1 MRIRSFIIG
10 TVLLLATA
18 MQAQNPV
25 KVEYFLDK
33 DPGYGQARS
42 VNNIRA
48 GSNQIEFDVSDAA
61 PGVHL
66 LSVRSQDSDGRW
78 STTMSRP
85 LFIDRL
91 QDIVYVE
98 YYIDTD
104 PGVGK
109 ATPLSLPDLK
119 YKAHLDFSLDIS
131 TKGLA
136 LGKHELYVR
145 AKDAFDQWTDV
156 MSRSFTII
164 TSGGE
169 EPEEKGDLA
178 RMEYFFD
185 SDPGY
190 GKGFPLLKASTG
202 ENTYE
207 ISFESLSSG
216 YHLLSLRAQDEK
228 GRWSSVV
235 SRPIFVANPQKVV
248 AMEYFIDNDP
258 GEGKAIAVKLPEDLS
273 VPFAFEVATEQLEPG
288 EHKFCVRAKGTDGI
302 WTYLN
307 NKTFT
312 VFIGKAGDANSDG
325 HVTVADAEAVA
336 AHIMGQTPDN
346 FNEKNA
352 NVNGDDKID
361 AADIVEIVNRI
372 E

>member
-1 MRIRSFIIG
+1 M
-10 TVLLLATA
+10 
-18 MQAQNPV
+18 
-25 KVEYFLDK
+25 
-33 DPGYGQARS
+33 
-42 VNNIRA
+42 
-48 GSNQIEFDVSDAA
+48 IEK
-61 PGVHL
+61 
-66 LSVRSQDSDGRW
+66 RRK
-78 STTMSRP
+78 
-85 LFIDRL
+85 LFIFRNLLMPYNSPWHEYL
-91 QDIVYVE
+91 QSANI
-98 YYIDTD
+98 YYN
-104 PGVGK
+104 
-109 ATPLSLPDLK
+109 
-119 YKAHLDFSLDIS
+119 YKVRMRARRKFSGFFLFVS
-131 TKGLA
+131 
-136 LGKHELYVR
+136 E
-145 AKDAFDQWTDV
+145 
-156 MSRSFTII
+156 II
-164 TSGGE
+164 CI
-169 EPEEKGDLA
+169 
-178 RMEYFFD
+178 F
-185 SDPGY
+185 
-190 GKGFPLLKASTG
+190 ASTG

-302 WTYLN
+302 WTYLS
-307 NKTFT
+307 KKSFT
-312 VFIGKAGDANSDG
+312 VSNGKAGDANSDG